1 MVFMGSCVVHAVR
14 MQVDPQYAKEYGEEQ
29 ERLHIARVK
38 DQNRKNNPTPIVA
51 TGKSDATKAIEDM
64 TGTNKEPLEL
74 VDGRKGV
81 RGVIDDFGFMTITG
95 RVRNNAA
102 KTYTYVQINFVVLN
116 DAGEEVGTAWTNHTG
131 FAPGAVWRF
140 KAVSL
145 QPGGTRYRLKS
156 LDGY

>member
-14 MQVDPQYAKEYGEEQ
+14 MQVDPQYAKEYSEEQ
-29 ERLHIARVK
+29 ERLSIARAK
-38 DQNRKNNPTPIVA
+38 DQTRKNTPTPVVL
-51 TGKSDATKAIEDM
+51 TGKSDVTKAIEDM
-64 TGTNKEPLEL
+64 TGANKEPLEII
-74 VDGRKGV
+74 DGRKGV
-81 RGVIDDFGFMTITG
+81 RGVIDDLGFMTITG

-116 DAGEEVGTAWTNHTG
+116 DAGDEVDTAWTNHTG

-140 KAVSL
+140 NAVSL
-145 QPGGTRYRLKS
+145 QTAGTRYRLKS